1 MRRLVDILL
10 FVALSMA
17 ISCRELPDYLVG
29 DDTIARV
36 GRNELTLADM
46 AGVLPSNLSG
56 DDSVAFVKQYV
67 DKWIVRQLKVEEAD
81 RLFSGSEK
89 DIDKLV
95 EDYRQSLLTS
105 KVDEYYVN
113 QQMDGSVTD
122 EQISEYYNTHK
133 SDFVL
138 DRTLVKGRIVG
149 FPATY
154 RQSKKLMEQMRK
166 AATSQGDDKTFSE
179 VCQKNGFQ
187 VVDNRTEW
195 VNFSDFLANL
205 PTTRTQEYDHLLDKL
220 GIQEMKANDVRYYF
234 DFTSVCRK
242 GNVAPLEL
250 VVENIRR
257 ILVTQRRS
265 EIIKA
270 HEESI
275 VNQAVGDGHVRIYK
289 QSELQKPSQSESS
302 AN

>member
-10 FVALSMA
+10 FVALLGVT
-17 ISCRELPDYLVG
+17 SCRELPDYLVG

-46 AGVLPSNLSG
+46 ADVMPSNLQG
-56 DDSVAFVKQYV
+56 EDSVVFVKQYV

-89 DIDKLV
+89 DIERLV
-95 EDYRQSLLTS
+95 EDYRQSLLTG
-105 KVDEYYVN
+105 KVDQYYVDE
-113 QQMDGSVTD
+113 QMGGDFTD
-122 EQISEYYNTHK
+122 EDIAEYYNTHK
-133 SDFVL
+133 SDFTL
-138 DRTLVKGRIVG
+138 DRTLVKGRIVC
-149 FPATY
+149 FPASY

-166 AATSQGDDKTFSE
+166 AATSQSDDKTFSE
-179 VCQKNGFQ
+179 VCQKNGFL
-187 VVDNRTEW
+187 VVDNRSEW
-195 VNFSDFLANL
+195 VNFADFLANL

-220 GIQEMKANDVRYYF
+220 GVQEMKANDLRYYF

-242 GNVAPLEL
+242 GNVAPLE
-250 VVENIRR
+250 VVSENIRR

-270 HEESI
+270 HEEGI
-275 VNQAVGDGHVRIYK
+275 VKNAINEGHVRIYK
-289 QSELQKPSQSESS
+289 GADEVAE
-302 AN
+302 